1 MAEETREEEA
11 QEEKI
16 EQGQDLELEKPLD
29 KMTAPELRQVAKEIP
44 GMTGVHA
51 MKKADLLD
59 AIKEYQGI
67 KDKEPKKKKKK
78 VGKVKLSVKEMKDK
92 IAQLKKEKESAR
104 QASDRKKVDV
114 LRLRI
119 NRLKKKTR
127 KVAQG

>member
-11 QEEKI
+11 QEEKT

-29 KMTAPELRQVAKEIP
+29 KMTAPELREVAKEIP
-44 GMTGVHA
+44 GVTGVHA

-59 AIKEYQGI
+59 VIKEYQGI
-67 KDKEPKKKKKK
+67 QDEEPKKKKKK

-92 IAQLKKEKESAR
+92 IAQLKKEKDAAR
-104 QASDRKKVDV
+104 QASDRKKVDL